1 METKKVYVI
10 DKSGDFS
17 YTEKLREIL
26 GCSEDTEIICIQ
38 TLEQIPLE
46 VRIKEEILREEG
58 LKHESLIEEINGIIS
73 TPYDLNNSTA
83 IKAKGKYKGYEK
95 PYKYHK

>member
-10 DKSGDFS
+10 DRSGDFN

-26 GCSEDTEIICIQ
+26 GCSEDTEIICVQ

-46 VRIKEEILREEG
+46 VRLKEEILREEG
-58 LKHESLIEEINGIIS
+58 LKHESLIEEINEIKMCPRMEELCRIKS
-73 TPYDLNNSTA
+73 T
-83 IKAKGKYKGYEK
+83 YKGHER